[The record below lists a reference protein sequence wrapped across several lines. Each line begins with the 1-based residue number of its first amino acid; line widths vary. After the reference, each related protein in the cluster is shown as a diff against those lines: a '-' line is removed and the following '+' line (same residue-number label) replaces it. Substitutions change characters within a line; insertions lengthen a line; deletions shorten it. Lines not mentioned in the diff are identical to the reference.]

1 MYKYKC
7 LNPIAGVGLNN
18 FSDQYVKVDENES
31 ADVILVRSA
40 KMHEMEFDSE
50 LKAIARAGAGVN
62 NIPLDR
68 CADKGIV
75 VFNTPGAN
83 ANGVK
88 ELFIF
93 AAIAGI
99 RDIVGGIGWTAS
111 QKGSETIAEDTE
123 KEKKKFVGNEL
134 IGKNLAVIGLGA
146 IGAKV
151 ANVAVDL
158 GMNVLGFDAFLND
171 AMKAN
176 LKAEVKIANSLDEV
190 ANFAEMISIHV
201 PALDATKGM
210 INKDFLDKCNDGLVL
225 INLARDTLVNLDD
238 LKVALESGKVKKYVC
253 DFPTAQA
260 SNLPNTILIPH
271 LGASTEESEDN
282 CAIMAVKEI
291 ADFLENGN
299 IKNSVNYPAVDL
311 GKADGKRLCLC
322 YKGISDV
329 TVLTDL
335 LKANNIAVK
344 NMAANTKGDFGYA
357 LFDIEG
363 DANIDNLAK
372 EGILKARII

>member
-7 LNPIAGVGLNN
+7 LNPIAKIGLNN
-18 FSDQYVKVDENES
+18 FPDTYEKVEENES

-40 KMHEMEFDSE
+40 AMHEMAFDKN

-62 NIPLDR
+62 NIPLER
-68 CADKGIV
+68 CAKEGIV

-99 RDIVGGIGWTAS
+99 RDIIGGVEWTKNQGA
-111 QKGSETIAEDTE
+111 SETIAEDTE

-134 IGKNLAVIGLGA
+134 LGKNLGVLGLGA

-176 LKAEVKIANSLDEV
+176 LNPEVKIANSLEEV
-190 ANFAEMISIHV
+190 AAFSNLLTIHV
-201 PALDATKGM
+201 PALADTKGM
-210 INKDFLDKCNDGLVL
+210 INKDFLAKANDGLVV
-225 INLARDTLVNLDD
+225 INLARDTLVNAGDMNE
-238 LKVALESGKVKKYVC
+238 ALESGKVKKYIC
-253 DFPTAQA
+253 DFPTADGA
-260 SNLPNTILIPH
+260 KLPNTILIPH

-291 ADFLENGN
+291 VDFLENGN
-299 IKNSVNYPAVDL
+299 IKNSVNYPNVDL
-311 GKADGKRLCLC
+311 GKKEGKRLSIC
-322 YKGISDV
+322 YEGIKDI
-329 TVLTDL
+329 TDL
-335 LKANNIAVK
+335 TNLFKENGLTIK
-344 NMAANTKGDFGYA
+344 NMAANSKGDFGYA
-357 LFDIEG
+357 LFDFEG
-363 DANIDNLAK
+363 DADIEKIAMS
-372 EGILKARII
+372 GILKLRLL

>member
-1 MYKYKC
+1 MSIIVDLIIIAILAICIFFGYKKGLTKCIIKIASFFIAIIVAVMFYK
-7 LNPIAGVGLNN
+7 PV
-18 FSDQYVKVDENES
+18 S
-31 ADVILVRSA
+31 
-40 KMHEMEFDSE
+40 
-50 LKAIARAGAGVN
+50 
-62 NIPLDR
+62 
-68 CADKGIV
+68 
-75 VFNTPGAN
+75 
-83 ANGVK
+83 
-88 ELFIF
+88 
-93 AAIAGI
+93 
-99 RDIVGGIGWTAS
+99 DIVIEKTS
-111 QKGSETIAEDTE
+111 IDESIESSIVNIIKDDVQED
-123 KEKKKFVGNEL
+123 
-134 IGKNLAVIGLGA
+134 
-146 IGAKV
+146 
-151 ANVAVDL
+151 
-158 GMNVLGFDAFLND
+158 
-171 AMKAN
+171 
-176 LKAEVKIANSLDEV
+176 
-190 ANFAEMISIHV
+190 
-201 PALDATKGM
+201 
-210 INKDFLDKCNDGLVL
+210 
-225 INLARDTLVNLDD
+225 
-238 LKVALESGKVKKYVC
+238 GKVQE
-253 DFPTAQA
+253 D

-335 LKANNIAVK
+335 LKANNIAVM